1 MKNIIKYSVA
11 SLLAA
16 FCLAGCSDWINTE
29 KVVIQTPEKQSPIIR
44 DNAYYAALRAYKQT
58 RHKLAFGW
66 YGSWTAT
73 GASYQTRLQSAPDS
87 MDIISIWSQW
97 HSLTR
102 EQQEDMRTVQELKG
116 TKVTFTIFLNNLPDE
131 FKIDGETTDEAIE
144 NWAAAYCRD
153 SINKYNYDGI
163 DIDYEPGYGAVGE
176 FVGHDNEQFKK
187 VILAMSKYVG
197 PKSGT
202 GKLLIIDGVPYAVH
216 TELAEYFDYGI
227 VQAYQSSSYTD
238 LQNRF
243 NNAYKK
249 GWKPEQYIFAENFE
263 SYWKTGGVTHRTREG
278 ETVNSLLGM
287 ARFNP
292 TQGFAAGYGAYHME
306 YEYGRSDMPYKYM
319 RKAIQDVNPAGGAM
333 KVTLDGSSF
342 VTLTALMGE
351 NGHPE
356 EKISSAIKLNFAR
369 PLSEEVTF
377 RTSLDNDL
385 AEAYNEANGTSYKT
399 MDAGLVTLS
408 DISAK
413 KDTTVSYEVQIGI
426 DPTSLTEGKYL
437 VPVVIELPKDGIY
450 ISPVDPLVKYILVN
464 VAEINMNFD
473 ATEVTGVKI
482 TPTDEWDFHCYQ
494 GTNDSGANGVW
505 SENARKMFDG
515 STSTG
520 AWYANSASYSWGGGG
535 NFIISMDKV
544 YKVSGFLWRMYYSD
558 ADPEIIDFTYSE
570 DGKNWNSLLNGN
582 TFVPKHSGSSYSKV
596 FQFAKP
602 VNAKYLRVFVGPL
615 RSGYT
620 SMCEAEVYTPSN

>member
-1 MKNIIKYSVA
+1 MKNIIEYSVA
-11 SLLAA
+11 GLMAA
-16 FCLAGCSDWINTE
+16 FCIAGCSDWITPE
-29 KVVIQTPEKQSPIIR
+29 RVTIQTPEKQSPILR
-44 DNAYYAALRAYKQT
+44 DNAYYEALRAYKQT
-58 RHKLAFGW
+58 KHKLAFGW

-97 HSLTR
+97 HSLTK
-102 EQQEDMRTVQELKG
+102 EQQEDMRAVQEIKG
-116 TKVTFTIFLNNLPDE
+116 TKVTYTIFLNNLPDE
-131 FKIDGETTDEAIE
+131 FKVNGETTDEGIE
-144 NWAAAYCRD
+144 TWAAAYCRD
-153 SINKYNYDGI
+153 SIAKYGYDGI

-216 TELAEYFDYGI
+216 KELAEYFDYGI
-227 VQAYQSSSYTD
+227 VQAYQSSGYTD

-243 NNAYKK
+243 NQAYAK

-263 SYWKTGGVTHRTREG
+263 SYWKNGGVNHRTREG
-278 ETVNSLLGM
+278 EVVNSLLGM

-292 TQGFAAGYGAYHME
+292 TQGFAGGFGAYHME
-306 YEYGRSDMPYKYM
+306 YEYGRSDMPYMYM

-333 KVTLDGSSF
+333 KVTLEGKPF
-342 VTLTALMGE
+342 ITATALMGDD
-351 NGHPE
+351 GHPTD
-356 EKISSAIKLNFAR
+356 KISSAIKLNFAR
-369 PLSEEVTF
+369 PLAEDVTF
-377 RTSLDNDL
+377 KTSVDNAL
-385 AEAYNEANGTSYKT
+385 VAAYNEENETSYKT
-399 MDAGLVTLS
+399 LDAGLVTLPE
-408 DISAK
+408 ISAK
-413 KDTTVSYEVQIGI
+413 KDTTVSYEASIGI

-437 VPVVIELPKDGIY
+437 VPVVIGLPENGVY
-450 ISPVDPLVKYILVN
+450 ISAETPLVRYILVN

-473 ATEVTGVKI
+473 ASEVTGVKI
-482 TPTDEWDFHCYQ
+482 EPTAEWDFHCYQ

-505 SENARKMFDG
+505 NENAQQMFDG
-515 STSTG
+515 STNA

-535 NFIISMDKV
+535 NFIITMDKA
-544 YKVSGFLWRMYYSD
+544 YTVSGFLWYMYYSD
-558 ADPEIIDFTYSE
+558 ANPEIIDFTYSV

-582 TFVPKHSGSSYSKV
+582 SFVPKQNSDLYAKV

-602 VNAKYLRVFVGPL
+602 ITAKYLRVFVGPL

-620 SMCEAEVYTPSN
+620 SMSEAEVYTPDN

>member
-11 SLLAA
+11 SIMAA
-16 FCLAGCSDWINTE
+16 FSLAGCSDWVSPE
-29 KVVIQTPEKQSPIIR
+29 RVITQIPEKQSPIIR

-66 YGSWTAT
+66 YGSWTAN

-97 HSLTR
+97 HSLTK
-102 EQQEDMRTVQELKG
+102 EQQADMKAVQELKG

-131 FKIDGETTDEAIE
+131 FKINGETTDEGIE

-153 SINKYNYDGI
+153 SIAKYGYDGI

-187 VILAMSKYVG
+187 VITAMGKYVG

-216 TELAEYFDYGI
+216 SEMAEYFDYGI
-227 VQAYQSSSYTD
+227 VQAYASSGYSD

-243 NNAYKK
+243 DNAYAK

-263 SYWKTGGVTHRTREG
+263 SYWKNGGVTHRTREG

-292 TQGFAAGYGAYHME
+292 VQGFAGGFGAYHME
-306 YEYGRSDMPYKYM
+306 YEYGRSDMPYMYM
-319 RKAIQDVNPAGGAM
+319 RKAIQDVNPAGGSL
-333 KVTLDGSSF
+333 KVTLDGDSF
-342 VTLTALMGE
+342 VSITALMGE
-351 NGHPE
+351 DGHPE
-356 EKISSAIKLNFAR
+356 EKVSTAIKLNFAR
-369 PLSEEVTF
+369 PLAEEVTF
-377 RTSLDNDL
+377 RTSVDNGL
-385 AEAYNEANGTSYKT
+385 VETYNEENETQYKS
-399 MDAGLVTLS
+399 MDAGLVILPE
-408 DISAK
+408 ISAK
-413 KDTTVSYEVQIGI
+413 RDTAVSYEAQIII
-426 DPTSLTEGKYL
+426 DPTSLSEGKYL
-437 VPVVIELPKDGIY
+437 VPITVSLPENGIY
-450 ISPVDPLVKYILVN
+450 ASATVPLVKYILVN
-464 VAEINMNFD
+464 VAEINMNFE
-473 ATEVTGVKI
+473 ATSVTGVKI
-482 TPTDEWDFHCYQ
+482 EPTAEWDFHCYQ
-494 GTNDSGANGVW
+494 QKNDSGANGVW
-505 SENARKMFDG
+505 NEDASKMFDG
-515 STSTG
+515 SYSSG
-520 AWYANSASYSWGGGG
+520 AWYASSASYSWGGGG
-535 NFIISMDKV
+535 NFIITMDKS
-544 YKVSGFLWRMYYSD
+544 YSVSGLAWSIYYSD

-582 TFVPKHSGSSYSKV
+582 SFVPKYDDDWRKI
-596 FQFAKP
+596 FQFVKP

-615 RSGYT
+615 SKGYT
-620 SMCEAEVYTPSN
+620 SMSEVELYTPSN